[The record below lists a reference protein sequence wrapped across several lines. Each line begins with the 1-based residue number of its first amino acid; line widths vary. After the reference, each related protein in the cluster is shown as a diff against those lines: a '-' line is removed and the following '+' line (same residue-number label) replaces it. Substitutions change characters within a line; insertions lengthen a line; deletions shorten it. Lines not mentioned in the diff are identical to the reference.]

1 MVVGYLVESCALD
14 FSEMLWMLASLR
26 VVLVNTTHPGNIG
39 GVARAMKN
47 MGVGQLVLVAPKSF
61 PNDAAFARAAGAT
74 DVLDQA
80 RVVETLDQAVAGCQL
95 VVGASARGR
104 HIPWPVVDPRQLA
117 EQVISVFAGSAA
129 ELPQVALVFGREDR
143 GLTNEELHRCHRHVH
158 IPSNPEFG
166 SLNLAAAVQ
175 VICYEMRMAS
185 LAAQSEPAD
194 AQVKSDLHW
203 GTAWDIES
211 ATSDELERLFVHM
224 AKVMTDIEFLDPD
237 NPRQLMTRLRRLYL
251 RSHLD
256 RVEVSILRGIL
267 TATEKVIS
275 KQGAKHV

>member
-1 MVVGYLVESCALD
+1 
-14 FSEMLWMLASLR
+14 MLSSLR

-47 MGVGQLVLVAPKSF
+47 MGVGQLVLVQPREF
-61 PNDAAFARAAGAT
+61 PGDAAFARAAGAT
-74 DVLDQA
+74 DILDQA

-117 EQVISVFAGSAA
+117 EQVAAVFANVVADVTA

-158 IPSNPEFG
+158 IPSDPAFS

-175 VICYEMRMAS
+175 VICYELRMAS
-185 LAAQSEPAD
+185 LAGEKATANPQGEPEP
-194 AQVKSDLHW
+194 HW
-203 GTAWDIES
+203 GTAWDIDS
-211 ATSDELERLFVHM
+211 ASADEMERLFVHM
-224 AKVMTDIEFLDPD
+224 EQVMTDIEFLNPD
-237 NPRQLMTRLRRLYL
+237 NPRQLMTRLRRLYM

-256 RVEVSILRGIL
+256 QVEVSILRGIL
-267 TATEKVIS
+267 TATEKALK
-275 KQGAKHV
+275 KQEGDHV

>member
-1 MVVGYLVESCALD
+1 
-14 FSEMLWMLASLR
+14 MLSSLR

-47 MGVGQLVLVAPKSF
+47 MGVGQLVLVQPRLF
-61 PNDAAFARAAGAT
+61 PDEAAFARAAGAT

-80 RVVETLDQAVAGCQL
+80 LVVDTLDQAVAGCQL

-117 EQVISVFAGSAA
+117 EQIMSVFAAA
-129 ELPQVALVFGREDR
+129 GAGLPNETAVSGVPLPQVALVFGREDR
-143 GLTNEELHRCHRHVH
+143 GLTNDELHRCHRHVH

-175 VICYEMRMAS
+175 VICYELRMAS
-185 LAAQSEPAD
+185 LAIQAGGAD
-194 AQVKSDLHW
+194 TPTESDPHW

-211 ATSDELERLFVHM
+211 ASSDELERLFVHM
-224 AKVMTDIEFLDPD
+224 AKVMTDIEFLNPD

-251 RSHLD
+251 RTHLD
-256 RVEVSILRGIL
+256 QVEVSILRGVL
-267 TATEKVIS
+267 TATEKAL
-275 KQGAKHV
+275 KK